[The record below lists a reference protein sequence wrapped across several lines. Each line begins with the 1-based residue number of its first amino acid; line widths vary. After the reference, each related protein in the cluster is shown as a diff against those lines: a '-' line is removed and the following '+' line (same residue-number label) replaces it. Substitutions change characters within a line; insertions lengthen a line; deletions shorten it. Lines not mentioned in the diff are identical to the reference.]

1 MPKLQ
6 RLNSDIVGSEV
17 NFNVWFRT
25 GDSRALLPLK
35 GGDRGK
41 VLVRERGVARRVL
54 GREEIELMDEGPPRN
69 IMGAR
74 DQGGS

>member
-35 GGDRGK
+35 GDRGK
-41 VLVRERGVARRVL
+41 VLVRERGVARRIL
-54 GREEIELMDEGPPRN
+54 DREE
-69 IMGAR
+69 
-74 DQGGS
+74 S